1 MSKIDELRAKR
12 NNLQSRSDE
21 TFAEADRIQQES
33 LRVAEVAHNAD
44 IIIENL
50 DEEFEKKTG
59 LKKKDIPFIFLATG
73 LQCVRQYLLPNDFNR
88 ISHDEGDKLV
98 KTGLKKIVPQKVKN
112 KKDIIDILT
121 SSVPY
126 DATNTTDDF
135 KNNYPDIFTGLSGS
149 THRYRTL
156 GHDPVLGWIFGP
168 ANILTDALTKSN
180 FIETYS
186 VVNMKIVAPYK
197 SLSGI
202 STVGMLSDFFNIVS
216 ENEEGLK
223 LLAISVARQIIH
235 FGSDYFTKQGLPVP
249 IIPSVNNDLSA
260 FLTKQ
265 CNIDTRVLVRG
276 ITLSVFINKIVEIM
290 YKLIYA
296 NEFTEN
302 PVLLDV
308 KVRKVITISNV
319 IATSSNIL
327 VVGLG
332 TAIGGATGNTKMVS
346 DSLKRI
352 DIGGFIVTIHRL
364 ISDRKFISEIK
375 QEFILNNFDKMIQG
389 DM

>member
-1 MSKIDELRAKR
+1 MTRLEELQAKR
-12 NNLQSRSDE
+12 VGIRSGANE
-21 TFAEADRIQQES
+21 IISQAEKITNES
-33 LRVAEVAHNAD
+33 YRVAEVAHNAP
-44 IIIENL
+44 IIIKNL

-59 LKKKDIPFIFLATG
+59 LKKKDFPFIFLATG
-73 LQCVRQYLLPNDFNR
+73 LQCLRQYLLPNDFNR
-88 ISHDEGDKLV
+88 ISHDKGDKLV
-98 KTGLKKIVPQKVKN
+98 KDGLKIIIPQKVKN

-126 DATNTTDDF
+126 DATNLSDNF
-135 KNNYPDIFTGLSGS
+135 QNNFPEVSTGLSGF

-186 VVNMKIVAPYK
+186 VVNMKIDAPYK
-197 SLSGI
+197 SFGGI
-202 STVGMLSDFFNIVS
+202 STFGMFSDFYNIVS
-216 ENEEGLK
+216 ENDDGLK
-223 LLAISVARQIIH
+223 LLVISIIRQIIH

-249 IIPSVNNDLSA
+249 IIPSINNDLSG
-260 FLTKQ
+260 FLTTQ
-265 CNIDTRVLVRG
+265 CNIDFRVLVRG
-276 ITLSVFINKIVEIM
+276 ITLSALINKMVEIM

-296 NEFTEN
+296 NDFTEN
-302 PVLLDV
+302 PALLDV
-308 KVRKVITISNV
+308 KTRKVITVSNV

-332 TAIGGATGNTKMVS
+332 TAIGSATGNAKMVS
-346 DSLKRI
+346 SSLKKF

-364 ISDRKFISEIK
+364 ISDKKFISEIK